1 MPGKIIHTSAFSSW
15 FYYNFNKPL
24 TLPTLP
30 FFTRIPFWGSFNGSQ
45 MGVRKGIKMAK
56 KVTNAPKLTIAAGTQ
71 TVFFSQGMH
80 YNKR

>member
-1 MPGKIIHTSAFSSW
+1 MPGKIIHGSALGSW

-30 FFTRIPFWGSFNGSQ
+30 FFTRIPFRGSFNGSQ
-45 MGVRKGIKMAK
+45 IGVRKGMKMAK